1 LGTAAMGQEEEV
13 ARPKNGVAKEV
24 VSWSAECELLEAVD
38 ELRSRRFPVPDRSA
52 MISELVYFALY
63 GLRGNKPTN
72 NVDE

>member
-1 LGTAAMGQEEEV
+1 MGQEEEV

>member
-1 LGTAAMGQEEEV
+1 M

-38 ELRSRRFPVPDRSA
+38 DLRSRRFPVPDRSA

-63 GLRGNKPTN
+63 GLRGNKSN
-72 NVDE
+72 GNGEE